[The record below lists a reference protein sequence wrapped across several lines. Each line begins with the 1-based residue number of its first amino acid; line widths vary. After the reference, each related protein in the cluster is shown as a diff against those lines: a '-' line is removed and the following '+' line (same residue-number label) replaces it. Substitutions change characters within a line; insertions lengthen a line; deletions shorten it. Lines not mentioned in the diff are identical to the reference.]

1 MKPIDK
7 DSKIGW
13 LIHSYGPIEPK
24 VYFNHMGTMLRWSKK
39 FNMVFIGIDKQRTAD
54 SRNILVATARSM
66 KCTHILFVDADHI
79 LPEHMLECLSLN
91 NDASIVSGLIT
102 KRKPPYS
109 QVGFIRDKD
118 GYYPIEIPLDGK
130 SYLVDTAAMGCTLID
145 IDIFDTLEEPFFFDS
160 LDVRKNGDTY
170 NKRSDTNFFEK
181 AKAAGYKIIIDS
193 RVLVGH
199 MRDAEAVFP
208 NCVPN
213 TKQLN
218 KQDKIRRKED
228 SLKYQREVYNTAAS
242 YVRSEENLTLLDLGC
257 GHPAK
262 LVVSFNKPKKIV
274 GVDFSEKILDIASTE
289 GIGNWIGHDLE
300 TELDLKEKFDLI
312 ICADVIEHIS
322 DTDMLLEN
330 AKRHMSDKSL
340 LVISSP
346 ERKSTMIDNPL
357 HVREFSCEELSAI
370 LYANGFSIIETK
382 QYQEVAIIP
391 YTNNI
396 FVCRLSK
403 KE

>member
-13 LIHSYGPIEPK
+13 LVHSYGPIDPK
-24 VYFNHMGTMLRWSKK
+24 VYFNHLGMMLRWSKK

-66 KCTHILFVDADHI
+66 KCTHILFIDADHI
-79 LPEHMLECLSLN
+79 LPDHMLECLSLN
-91 NDASIVSGLIT
+91 EDAPIVSGLVT

-109 QVGFIRDKD
+109 QVGFIRDDK
-118 GYYPIEIPLDGK
+118 GYCPIEIPLDGK

-160 LDVRKNGDTY
+160 LDVRENGDTY

-181 AKAAGYKIIIDS
+181 AGAAGHKIIIDS

-218 KQDKIRRKED
+218 KQDKIRRDED

-242 YVRSEENLTLLDLGC
+242 YVRSEENLTILDLGC
-257 GHPAK
+257 GNPAK
-262 LVVSFNKPKKIV
+262 LKDSFNEPKKIV
-274 GVDFSEKILDIASTE
+274 GVDFSEKVLDIASTKFN
-289 GIGNWIGHDLE
+289 GTWIGHDLE

-330 AKRHMSDKSL
+330 AKRHMSDGSI

-357 HVREFSCEELSAI
+357 HVREFSCEELLAM
-370 LYANGFSIIETK
+370 LYANGFAVIEKK
-382 QYQEVAIIP
+382 QYQEVANIP

-396 FVCRLSK
+396 VVCKLNK